1 MEKERFLLGMTK
13 SFLDLKGNR
22 SRSLELDFLRLVYVN
37 SSYTENI
44 FKAILAVMNNEIVE
58 KINKNWI
65 SKYEAKKFENSLVII
80 SYENILDKNE
90 YSELKKNIQ
99 EQIEKNRK
107 GNVEDSNDEDAV
119 AFASKELEN
128 KLTAYILEK
137 YKEFGLGISSKNI
150 MDIRWDA
157 CYRLNPNI
165 KNKKLQENLENHI
178 AEIVEEYNPG
188 KFYIPLIEE
197 ISTLEKEPTY
207 IGVPGMYGGF
217 SLWKQSIG
225 DEIIINSSS
234 WCRISEGSGKRFR
247 ISEKDCIL
255 IEKGFVWLSNG
266 A

>member
-150 MDIRWDA
+150 M
-157 CYRLNPNI
+157 
-165 KNKKLQENLENHI
+165 
-178 AEIVEEYNPG
+178 G
-188 KFYIPLIEE
+188 
-197 ISTLEKEPTY
+197 
-207 IGVPGMYGGF
+207 
-217 SLWKQSIG
+217 
-225 DEIIINSSS
+225 
-234 WCRISEGSGKRFR
+234 
-247 ISEKDCIL
+247 
-255 IEKGFVWLSNG
+255 
-266 A
+266 